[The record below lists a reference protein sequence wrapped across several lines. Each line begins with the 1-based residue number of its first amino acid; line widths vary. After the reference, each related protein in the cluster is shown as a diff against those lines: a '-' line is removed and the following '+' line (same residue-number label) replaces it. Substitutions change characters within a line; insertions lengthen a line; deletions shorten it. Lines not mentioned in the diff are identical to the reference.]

1 MALQSEKLKGKLA
14 MVTAGKVQYDVM
26 ISYDAEDAAVAIKL
40 KDMIGKKGIHAW
52 TADSEATAGTDIFN
66 AIGRIIVDCKIF
78 VFIMSDSSV
87 ASKLCQDQLALAYVS
102 KKNIFPVQLN
112 EREDLLA
119 HMDNGMKLQLAGFE
133 WFSLN
138 NDLESESQEFVDR
151 VWEEVQ
157 SEIEQE
163 KADGSKKETKNPGE
177 NKATATRKTF
187 KRQKT
192 LTNLN
197 QSLSKT
203 KMSRLHLEDASTY
216 WSQSF
221 GKETTITWD
230 RFRNKILGDFKADFE
245 ETFGE
250 KDTEWLLSILH
261 REMMVDSGDNML
273 KKEKYLEFCSVDD
286 VIHPLWLRVQEQA
299 RESYAMREVFSMDS
313 SVRVQAIENLG
324 KYKSATVIQALID
337 LLTDSD
343 VNIQAVAIISLAR
356 TGSNDITTIVNLR
369 KSLKSKDRV
378 VREAACLALGHV
390 KATQAVEAL
399 VNLWRNDIISNVRE
413 AALVALKNIGGQ
425 KASEAIRVTTVLEKE
440 IRALKT

>member
-1 MALQSEKLKGKLA
+1 MALQSEKVKGKLA
-14 MVTAGKVQYDVM
+14 LVTAGKVQYEVM
-26 ISYDAEDAAVAIKL
+26 LSYDAEDATVASKL

-119 HMDNGMKLQLAGFE
+119 NMDNGMKLQLAGFE

-138 NDLESESQEFVDR
+138 NDLESESKEFVDR
-151 VWEEVQ
+151 VCEEVQ

-163 KADGSKKETKNPGE
+163 KAEGSKKDAR
-177 NKATATRKTF
+177 KAA
-187 KRQKT
+187 KRQKA

-197 QSLSKT
+197 SSLSKT
-203 KMSRLHLEDASTY
+203 KISRLHLEDASTY

-221 GKETTITWD
+221 GKETTISWEK
-230 RFRNKILGDFKADFE
+230 FRSKILSDFKDDFE

-261 REMMVDSGDNML
+261 REMMVDSSENML
-273 KKEKYLEFCSVDD
+273 KKDKYLEFCSVHD

-356 TGSNDITTIVNLR
+356 TGSNDITTIVNL
-369 KSLKSKDRV
+369 KKCLKSKDRV

-390 KATQAVEAL
+390 KATQAVENL

>member
-1 MALQSEKLKGKLA
+1 MALQSEKVKGKLA
-14 MVTAGKVQYDVM
+14 MVTAGKVQYEVM
-26 ISYDAEDAAVAIKL
+26 ISYDAEDAAVASKL

-133 WFSLN
+133 WFSLT
-138 NDLESESQEFVDR
+138 NDLESESNEFVDR

-163 KADGSKKETKNPGE
+163 KADGSKKASR
-177 NKATATRKTF
+177 KAF

-192 LTNLN
+192 LINLN

-230 RFRNKILGDFKADFE
+230 RFRNKILGDFKTDFE

-261 REMMVDSGDNML
+261 REMMVDNGDNML

-356 TGSNDITTIVNLR
+356 TGSNDITTIVNLK

-413 AALVALKNIGGQ
+413 AALVALKNIGGE

>member
-1 MALQSEKLKGKLA
+1 MALQSEKVKGKLA
-14 MVTAGKVQYDVM
+14 LVTAGKVQYEVM
-26 ISYDAEDAAVAIKL
+26 LSYDAEDATVASKL

-119 HMDNGMKLQLAGFE
+119 NMDNGMKLQLAGFE

-138 NDLESESQEFVDR
+138 NDLESESKEFVDR
-151 VWEEVQ
+151 VCEEVQ

-163 KADGSKKETKNPGE
+163 KADGSKKDAR
-177 NKATATRKTF
+177 KAS
-187 KRQKT
+187 KRQKA

-197 QSLSKT
+197 SSLSKT
-203 KMSRLHLEDASTY
+203 KISRLHLEDASTY

-221 GKETTITWD
+221 GKETTISWEK
-230 RFRNKILGDFKADFE
+230 FRSKILIDFKDDFE

-261 REMMVDSGDNML
+261 REMMVDSSENML
-273 KKEKYLEFCSVDD
+273 KKDKYLEFCSVHD

-356 TGSNDITTIVNLR
+356 TGSNDITTIVNL
-369 KSLKSKDRV
+369 KKCLKSKDRV

-390 KATQAVEAL
+390 KATQAVENL

>member
-1 MALQSEKLKGKLA
+1 MALQSEKVKGKLA
-14 MVTAGKVQYDVM
+14 LVTAGKVQYEVM
-26 ISYDAEDAAVAIKL
+26 LSYDAEDATVASKL

-119 HMDNGMKLQLAGFE
+119 NMDNGMKLQLAGFE

-138 NDLESESQEFVDR
+138 NDLESESKEFVDR
-151 VWEEVQ
+151 VCEEVQ

-163 KADGSKKETKNPGE
+163 KADGSKKDAR
-177 NKATATRKTF
+177 KAF

-192 LTNLN
+192 LTNFN
-197 QSLSKT
+197 KSLSKT
-203 KMSRLHLEDASTY
+203 KISRLHLEDASTY

-221 GKETTITWD
+221 GKETTISWEK
-230 RFRNKILGDFKADFE
+230 FRSKILSDFKDDFE

-261 REMMVDSGDNML
+261 REMMVDSSENML
-273 KKEKYLEFCSVDD
+273 KKDKYLEFCSVDD

-356 TGSNDITTIVNLR
+356 TGSNDITTIVNL
-369 KSLKSKDRV
+369 KKCLKSKDRV

-390 KATQAVEAL
+390 KATQAVENL

>member
-1 MALQSEKLKGKLA
+1 MALQSEKVKGKLA
-14 MVTAGKVQYDVM
+14 MVTAGKVQYEVM
-26 ISYDAEDAAVAIKL
+26 ISYDAEDAAVASKL

-112 EREDLLA
+112 DREDLLA

-138 NDLESESQEFVDR
+138 NDLESESEEFVDR

-163 KADGSKKETKNPGE
+163 KADGSKKG
-177 NKATATRKTF
+177 ARKTF

-197 QSLSKT
+197 KSLSKT

-230 RFRNKILGDFKADFE
+230 RFRNKILGDFKTDFE

-261 REMMVDSGDNML
+261 REMMVDSGENML
-273 KKEKYLEFCSVDD
+273 KKENYLEFCSVDD

>member
-1 MALQSEKLKGKLA
+1 MALRSEKIKGKLA
-14 MVTAGKVQYDVM
+14 MVTAGPVQYEVM
-26 ISYDAEDAAVAIKL
+26 LSYDAEDAAVASKL
-40 KDMIGKKGIHAW
+40 KGMIGKKGIHAW

-138 NDLESESQEFVDR
+138 NDLESESKEFVDR
-151 VWEEVQ
+151 VCEEVQ

-163 KADGSKKETKNPGE
+163 KADGSKKDAR
-177 NKATATRKTF
+177 KAF

-197 QSLSKT
+197 KSLSKT
-203 KMSRLHLEDASTY
+203 KISRLHLEDASTY

-221 GKETTITWD
+221 GKETTISWEK
-230 RFRNKILGDFKADFE
+230 FRNKILSDFKDDFE

-261 REMMVDSGDNML
+261 REMMVDSSEEML
-273 KKEKYLEFCSVDD
+273 KKDEYLEFCSVDD

-337 LLTDSD
+337 LLTDTD

-356 TGSNDITTIVNLR
+356 TGSNDITTIVNL
-369 KSLKSKDRV
+369 KKCLKSKDRV

-390 KATQAVEAL
+390 KATKAVEAL

>member
-1 MALQSEKLKGKLA
+1 MALQSEKVKGKLA
-14 MVTAGKVQYDVM
+14 MVTAGKVQYEVM
-26 ISYDAEDAAVAIKL
+26 ISYDAEDAAVASKL

-102 KKNIFPVQLN
+102 KKNIFPIQLN
-112 EREDLLA
+112 DREDLLA

-138 NDLESESQEFVDR
+138 NDLESESEEFVDR

-163 KADGSKKETKNPGE
+163 KADGSKK
-177 NKATATRKTF
+177 ATRKAF

-197 QSLSKT
+197 KSLSKT

-261 REMMVDSGDNML
+261 REMMVDISDNML
-273 KKEKYLEFCSVDD
+273 KKENYLEFCSVDD

-356 TGSNDITTIVNLR
+356 TGSNDITTIVNLK

>member
-1 MALQSEKLKGKLA
+1 MALQSEKVKGKLA
-14 MVTAGKVQYDVM
+14 LVTAGKVQYEVM
-26 ISYDAEDAAVAIKL
+26 LSYDAEDATVASKL

-119 HMDNGMKLQLAGFE
+119 NMDNGMKLQLAGFE

-138 NDLESESQEFVDR
+138 NDLESESKEFVDR
-151 VWEEVQ
+151 VCEEVQ

-163 KADGSKKETKNPGE
+163 KADGSKKDAR
-177 NKATATRKTF
+177 KAS
-187 KRQKT
+187 KRQKA

-197 QSLSKT
+197 SSLSKT
-203 KMSRLHLEDASTY
+203 KISRLHLEDASTY

-221 GKETTITWD
+221 GKETTISWEK
-230 RFRNKILGDFKADFE
+230 FRNKILSDFKDDFE

-261 REMMVDSGDNML
+261 REMMVDSSENML
-273 KKEKYLEFCSVDD
+273 KKDKYLEFCSVDD

-356 TGSNDITTIVNLR
+356 TGSNDITTIVNL
-369 KSLKSKDRV
+369 KKCLKSKDRV

-390 KATQAVEAL
+390 KATQAVEDL

>member
-1 MALQSEKLKGKLA
+1 MALQSEKVKGKLA
-14 MVTAGKVQYDVM
+14 LVTAGKVQYEVM
-26 ISYDAEDAAVAIKL
+26 LSYDAEDATVASKL

-119 HMDNGMKLQLAGFE
+119 NMDNGMKLQLAGFE

-138 NDLESESQEFVDR
+138 NDLESESKEFVDR
-151 VWEEVQ
+151 VCEEVQ

-163 KADGSKKETKNPGE
+163 KADGSKKDAR
-177 NKATATRKTF
+177 KAA
-187 KRQKT
+187 KRQKA

-197 QSLSKT
+197 SSLSKT
-203 KMSRLHLEDASTY
+203 KISRLHLEDASTY

-221 GKETTITWD
+221 GKETTVSWEK
-230 RFRNKILGDFKADFE
+230 FRSKILSDFKDDFE

-261 REMMVDSGDNML
+261 REMMVDSSENML
-273 KKEKYLEFCSVDD
+273 KKDKYLEFCSVHD

-356 TGSNDITTIVNLR
+356 TGSNDITTIVNL
-369 KSLKSKDRV
+369 KKCLKSKDRV

-390 KATQAVEAL
+390 KATQAVENL

>member
-1 MALQSEKLKGKLA
+1 MALQSEKVKGKLA
-14 MVTAGKVQYDVM
+14 LVTAGKVQYEVM
-26 ISYDAEDAAVAIKL
+26 LSYDAEDATVASKL

-119 HMDNGMKLQLAGFE
+119 NMDNGMKLQLAGFE

-138 NDLESESQEFVDR
+138 NDLESESIEFVDR
-151 VWEEVQ
+151 VCEEVQ

-163 KADGSKKETKNPGE
+163 KADGSKKDAR
-177 NKATATRKTF
+177 KAS
-187 KRQKT
+187 KRQKA

-197 QSLSKT
+197 SSLSKT
-203 KMSRLHLEDASTY
+203 KISRLHLEDASTY

-221 GKETTITWD
+221 GKETTISWEK
-230 RFRNKILGDFKADFE
+230 FRSKILSDFKDDFE

-261 REMMVDSGDNML
+261 REMMVDSSENML
-273 KKEKYLEFCSVDD
+273 KKDKYLEFCSVHD

-356 TGSNDITTIVNLR
+356 TGSNDITTIVNL
-369 KSLKSKDRV
+369 KKCLKSKDRV

-390 KATQAVEAL
+390 KATQAVENL

>member
-1 MALQSEKLKGKLA
+1 MALQSEKVKGKLA
-14 MVTAGKVQYDVM
+14 LVTAGKVQYEVM
-26 ISYDAEDAAVAIKL
+26 LSYDAEDATVASKL

-119 HMDNGMKLQLAGFE
+119 NMDNGMKLQLAGFE

-138 NDLESESQEFVDR
+138 NDLESESKEFVDR
-151 VWEEVQ
+151 VCEEVQ

-163 KADGSKKETKNPGE
+163 KADGSKKDAR
-177 NKATATRKTF
+177 KAF

-192 LTNLN
+192 LTNFN
-197 QSLSKT
+197 KSLSKT
-203 KMSRLHLEDASTY
+203 KISRLHLEDASTY

-221 GKETTITWD
+221 GKETTISWEK
-230 RFRNKILGDFKADFE
+230 FRNKILSDFKDDFE

-261 REMMVDSGDNML
+261 REMMVDSSENML
-273 KKEKYLEFCSVDD
+273 KKDKYLEFCSVDD

-356 TGSNDITTIVNLR
+356 TGSNDITTIVNL
-369 KSLKSKDRV
+369 KKCLKSKDRV

-390 KATQAVEAL
+390 KATQAVENL

>member
-1 MALQSEKLKGKLA
+1 MALQSEKVKGKLA
-14 MVTAGKVQYDVM
+14 LVTAGKVQYEVM
-26 ISYDAEDAAVAIKL
+26 LSYDAEDATVASKL

-119 HMDNGMKLQLAGFE
+119 NMDNGMKLQLAGFE

-138 NDLESESQEFVDR
+138 NDLESESKEFVDR
-151 VWEEVQ
+151 VCEEVQ

-163 KADGSKKETKNPGE
+163 KADGSKKDAR
-177 NKATATRKTF
+177 KAS
-187 KRQKT
+187 KRQKA

-197 QSLSKT
+197 SSLSKT
-203 KMSRLHLEDASTY
+203 KISRLHLEDASTY

-221 GKETTITWD
+221 GKETTISWEK
-230 RFRNKILGDFKADFE
+230 FRSKILSDFKDDFE

-261 REMMVDSGDNML
+261 REMIVDSSENML
-273 KKEKYLEFCSVDD
+273 KKDKYLEFCSVHD

-324 KYKSATVIQALID
+324 KYKSATVIQELID

-356 TGSNDITTIVNLR
+356 TGSNDITTIVNL
-369 KSLKSKDRV
+369 KKCLKSKDRV

-390 KATQAVEAL
+390 KATQAVENL